1 MKCEYEEN
9 LKLLGQCADIY
20 FRMLEIGFTEDLTK
34 ELYGLIIDIRNDL
47 ARLKSKEKSFIV
59 RKTCCVV
66 PKEEESR
73 KRWVTI
79 DGRHVDIGG
88 DGDSDSGG
96 GKPPVDSDG
105 KEYNRP
111 RLWLPPNEYAHVMST
126 ISTYYKSKFKGKS
139 MCMIELEFDDKWA
152 NYYFE
157 IHGFNEYNIFDKE
170 ET

>member
-1 MKCEYEEN
+1 MCNDETEGVVKLE
-9 LKLLGQCADIY
+9 KLLKKCIDIFFDMSEKGY
-20 FRMLEIGFTEDLTK
+20 PKDLTDGV
-34 ELYGLIIDIRNDL
+34 LRLIIDLRNDL
-47 ARLKSKEKSFIV
+47 E
-59 RKTCCVV
+59 
-66 PKEEESR
+66 

-88 DGDSDSGG
+88 DGDSGGDG

-105 KEYNRP
+105 KEYSRP

-126 ISTYYKSKFKGKS
+126 ISTHYKSKFKGKS
-139 MCMIELEFDDKWA
+139 MGMIELEFDDKWA

>member
-1 MKCEYEEN
+1 MT
-9 LKLLGQCADIY
+9 DI
-20 FRMLEIGFTEDLTK
+20 MLEKCMDIFFDMSEKGYPKDLTGGI
-34 ELYGLIIDIRNDL
+34 LRLIIDLRNDL
-47 ARLKSKEKSFIV
+47 EKQKKPYMKCVTGYVMSKENDS
-59 RKTCCVV
+59 
-66 PKEEESR
+66 E

-79 DGRHVDIGG
+79 DGRHVNIGG
-88 DGDSDSGG
+88 DDGGSGG
-96 GKPPVDSDG
+96 EKPPVDSDG

-139 MCMIELEFDDKWA
+139 MGMIELEFDDKWA